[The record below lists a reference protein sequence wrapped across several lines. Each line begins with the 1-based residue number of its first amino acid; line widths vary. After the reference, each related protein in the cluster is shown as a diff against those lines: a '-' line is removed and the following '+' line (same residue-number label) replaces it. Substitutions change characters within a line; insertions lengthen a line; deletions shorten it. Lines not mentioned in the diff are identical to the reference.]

1 MRKAILF
8 VLCAILFA
16 SCADGDFYG
25 DETEGAVVSEKT
37 GAKKFT
43 FTVKGEFSQPEYEGM
58 TRGYLDVDGKAMTD
72 LWVYDYV
79 DGHCVQT
86 LHQVPAD
93 SAWGRPQL
101 SLDYGTHH
109 VYFVASRGKGAVAD
123 TAANTITWTSVS
135 DTFWKDYTVEVKPTS
150 NGRRAVTLERVAT
163 RLRVCFEDKVPANM
177 AAVAIAPSHWYYG
190 LDYVS
195 GAAVADKN
203 KPLRFDIPAD
213 YAGRDGFTVS
223 AYGISPAEEWTTDVG
238 ITATDGGGAVIGEG
252 TIEGAPM
259 MRNRTT
265 VYTGRLFG
273 EDEEFEI
280 SLADGWSDD
289 KTGTF

>member
-8 VLCAILFA
+8 ALSAILFA
-16 SCADGDFYG
+16 SCAGGDLYG
-25 DETEGAVVSEKT
+25 DETGATGTSEKS
-37 GAKKFT
+37 GKKNFT

-58 TRGYLDVDGKAMTD
+58 TRGYLDADGKSMTD
-72 LWVYDYV
+72 LWVFDYV
-79 DGHCVQT
+79 DGRCVQS
-86 LHQVPAD
+86 LHQVPED

-101 SLDYGTHH
+101 SLDYGAHH
-109 VYFVASRGKGAVAD
+109 VYFVASRGKGAVVD
-123 TAANTITWTSVS
+123 SAANTITWTSVS
-135 DTFWKDYTVEVKPTS
+135 DTFWKDYEVEVKPTS
-150 NGRRAVTLERVAT
+150 NGHRAVTLERVAT
-163 RLRVCFEDKVPANM
+163 RLKVCFEDKVPAKM
-177 AAVAIAPSHWYYG
+177 TAVALVPSHWYYG

-252 TIEGAPM
+252 TIEDAPM

-280 SLADGWSDD
+280 SLADGWNDE